1 MSLSSPIFAEGE
13 RLLNPLRR
21 HLLPQGASWM
31 CVELHDC
38 AGSDEKH
45 DTSGDSAG
53 GDQCRIRW
61 HWQRAEV
68 LKAAYPWEWVG
79 ALRWEEGA
87 VLSESAFAVTQVWF
101 FFMVGDQRG
110 SRFSKWGLWIMKR
123 DAYVWELLRTVTV

>member
-1 MSLSSPIFAEGE
+1 MSLSSLIFAEGE
-13 RLLNPLRR
+13 RLLNPLRQ

-38 AGSDEKH
+38 AGPDEKH

-68 LKAAYPWEWVG
+68 LKAAYSWEWVG

-87 VLSESAFAVTQVWF
+87 VLSVCFCSDSGLVLLYGGRSKRNLIFK
-101 FFMVGDQRG
+101 VGSLDHETG
-110 SRFSKWGLWIMKR
+110 CI
-123 DAYVWELLRTVTV
+123 WELLRTVTV